1 MTATTYEALRAAA
14 EEAVRREPAIEAV
27 VLFGSRARGT
37 AHTAS
42 DWDVAVLAAAGHEA
56 EAKHEA
62 RKLEALETVETVTL
76 VCDTIDKRRNDAGT
90 VHAAIAREGRTLA
103 GKWDR
108 PTCRNEDLRM
118 APEDFA
124 HDMKWVTDNI
134 RTAVLTL
141 GIDREEGRS
150 NHSAVAITSQMAA
163 ENLGKNIV
171 AAFGLIPRKTHDLGM
186 LGLQLRDAF
195 RGRKDTEHQDWGE
208 RIRTLDGNT
217 KLARASQYAGADR
230 EPIADTIRR
239 IMRTQ
244 TLQAEWLE
252 CARTHQNGLDGE
264 TLKAC
269 RQIVREVARLRAQPE
284 WKHIPHDLQVSTD
297 QWCERTNQLAEKL
310 APWRPGA
317 TVPGG

>member
-37 AHTAS
+37 AHAGS

-56 EAKHEA
+56 EAKHQA
-62 RKLEALETVETVTL
+62 RKLEALETVETITL
-76 VCDTIDKRRNDAGT
+76 GCDSIEHRHNDAGT

-103 GKWDR
+103 GKWQR

-124 HDMKWVTDNI
+124 HDMKWVTDHIHN
-134 RTAVLTL
+134 AVLTL
-141 GIDREEGRS
+141 GIDLEEGNL
-150 NHSAVAITSQMAA
+150 NHSAVAIASQMAA

-171 AAFGLIPRKTHDLGM
+171 VAFGLNPGKTHDLGV
-186 LGLQLRDAF
+186 LGQQLRDAF

-208 RIRTLDGNT
+208 RIRTLDGGT
-217 KLARASQYAGADR
+217 KRARASQYAGANR
-230 EPIADTIRR
+230 EPTTDTLRR
-239 IMRTQ
+239 ITSTQ
-244 TLQAEWLE
+244 VLQAEWLE
-252 CARTHQNGLDGE
+252 RARTRQDGLDGE

-269 RQIVREVARLRAQPE
+269 RRIVREVARLRAQPE
-284 WKHIPHDLQVSTD
+284 WKHLPDELQVSTD
-297 QWCERTNQLAEKL
+297 QWGARASRLAKTL
-310 APWRPGA
+310 DPR
-317 TVPGG
+317 